1 MIQKFIYFLIF
12 IFALIGLIWSPLF
25 PKVTNGL
32 NNFFSNASGAMSG
45 VLSPEAVIIVPLICL
60 MVIVA
65 FISIWKD

>member
-12 IFALIGLIWSPLF
+12 IFALIGLIGSPLF

-32 NNFFSNASGAMSG
+32 NNFFSDASIAMSWI
-45 VLSPEAVIIVPLICL
+45 LTQEALIIIPLICL